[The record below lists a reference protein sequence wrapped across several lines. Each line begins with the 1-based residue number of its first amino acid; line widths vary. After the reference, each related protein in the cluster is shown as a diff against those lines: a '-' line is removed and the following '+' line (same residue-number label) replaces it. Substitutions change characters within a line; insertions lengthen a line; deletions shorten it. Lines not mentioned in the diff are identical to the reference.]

1 MYAVLIPI
9 GMQKDF
15 EAAAMDSGLSVPMTP
30 ECAHKVFYNQP
41 IEKIAYEFF
50 TERDFQKAKEL
61 RDYVFGRQTNTQ
73 IL

>member
-15 EAAAMDSGLSVPMTP
+15 EITALEWELSTPMTP

-61 RDYVFGRQTNTQ
+61 RDYVFGRQTNPQ